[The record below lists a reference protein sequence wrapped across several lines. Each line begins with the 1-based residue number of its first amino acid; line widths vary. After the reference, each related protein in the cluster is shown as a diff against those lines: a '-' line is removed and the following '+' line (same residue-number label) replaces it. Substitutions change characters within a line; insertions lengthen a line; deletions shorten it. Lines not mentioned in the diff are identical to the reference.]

1 MMDARKRE
9 VLTNV
14 EVLKRILAVVKFLGK
29 QALPYRGYRNESA
42 YSLEYQTVDH
52 GNFLELILLIAEFDV
67 PLNLHV
73 KKIIET
79 RKRR

>member
-1 MMDARKRE
+1 MRKTE
-9 VLTNV
+9 IIFSLYD
-14 EVLKRILAVVKFLGK
+14 I
-29 QALPYRGYRNESA
+29 PYRGYRNESA

-79 RKRR
+79 SKRR